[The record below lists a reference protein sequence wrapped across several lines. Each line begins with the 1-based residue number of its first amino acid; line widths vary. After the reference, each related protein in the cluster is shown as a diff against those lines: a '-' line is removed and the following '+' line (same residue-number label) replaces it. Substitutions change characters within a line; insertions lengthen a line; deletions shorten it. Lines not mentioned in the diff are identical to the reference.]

1 MGRFAQVHCGP
12 LIELI
17 WHSSE
22 RRSYRRGRRESAS
35 RDGYCTEVRVLFELK
50 KRPLDEVKGLSKDK
64 AVEIMRQAGIVS
76 LVL

>member
-1 MGRFAQVHCGP
+1 
-12 LIELI
+12 
-17 WHSSE
+17 
-22 RRSYRRGRRESAS
+22 
-35 RDGYCTEVRVLFELK
+35 VRVLFELK